1 MTKTHGRKIANVEM
15 TKNYNPEKYRS
26 LLAETLPQVIED
38 THELERVE
46 KIIGG
51 LLKKRDTISPEEE
64 KLLDLLSNLV
74 EAYEDEHYPMPDVSP
89 NEALKFLMEQ
99 NDLKQRDLLP
109 IFTSSGI
116 LSEVISGKR
125 SISKTQAKKLAGFFN
140 VSVEVFI

>member
-1 MTKTHGRKIANVEM
+1 MTRTRGRKIANVEM
-15 TKNYNPEKYRS
+15 TKNYNPEKYKS

-46 KIIGG
+46 KIIVS
-51 LLKKRDTISPEEE
+51 LLKKGDTISPEEE
-64 KLLDLLSNLV
+64 KLLDLLSNLI
-74 EAYEDEHYPMPDVSP
+74 EAYEDEHFPMPDVSP

-116 LSEVISGKR
+116 MSEVISGKR
-125 SISKTQAKKLAGFFN
+125 SISKTQAKKLAERFN

>member
-1 MTKTHGRKIANVEM
+1 M
-15 TKNYNPEKYRS
+15 TKNYNPEKYKS

-38 THELERVE
+38 TRELERVE

-51 LLKKRDTISPEEE
+51 LLRTGENITPEEE

-99 NDLKQRDLLP
+99 NDLKQRDLVP

-116 LSEVISGKR
+116 ISEVVSGKR
-125 SISKTQAKKLAGFFN
+125 SISKTQAKKLAAFFN
-140 VSVEVFI
+140 VSAELFI

>member
-1 MTKTHGRKIANVEM
+1 MTRTHGRTIANVEM
-15 TKNYNPEKYRS
+15 TKNYNLEKYKS

-38 THELERVE
+38 AHELERVE

-51 LLKKRDTISPEEE
+51 LLKKGDTISPEEE

-74 EAYEDEHYPMPDVSP
+74 ETYEEEHFPMPDVSP

-109 IFTSSGI
+109 IFNSSGI
-116 LSEVISGKR
+116 LSEVVSGKR
-125 SISKTQAKKLAGFFN
+125 SISKTQAKKLAEYFS
-140 VSVEVFI
+140 VSVELFI